1 MFKSRSHKTELLDLT
16 DIDQN
21 DLFCNLRELDTINQ
35 ILGGHKVSVDG
46 LNSIIKSAKVDK
58 LHIVDIGCGG
68 GDSLRAFEKWSH
80 KSDVDLKLSGI
91 DLKKDCIDFCRNHA
105 PEDSKISY
113 FCDDY
118 RNISH
123 QIQDADIVHA
133 ALFCHHLTENEIVE
147 LIRFCSEHNLIL
159 LINDLE
165 RNMIAY
171 YSIKVLTKLFS
182 NSYLVRNDAPLSV
195 LRGFKKK
202 EWIKMIN
209 KSGAENYI
217 IKNKWAFRHLLI
229 IYPNGN

>member
-1 MFKSRSHKTELLDLT
+1 
-16 DIDQN
+16 
-21 DLFCNLRELDTINQ
+21 
-35 ILGGHKVSVDG
+35 LGGHKVSVDG
-46 LNSIIKSAKVDK
+46 LNSIIKSATVEK

-68 GDSLRAFEKWSH
+68 GDSLRAFEKWSE
-80 KSDVDLKLSGI
+80 KSGVDLKLSGI

-105 PEDSKISY
+105 QEYSEIQFY
-113 FCDDY
+113 CDDY

-229 IYPNGN
+229 IYPNGK

>member
-1 MFKSRSHKTELLDLT
+1 MFKSRSHKTELLDLI

-68 GDSLRAFEKWSH
+68 GDSLRAFEKWSE
-80 KSDVDLKLSGI
+80 KSGVDLKLSGI

-105 PEDSKISY
+105 QEYSEIQFY
-113 FCDDY
+113 CDDY

-229 IYPNGN
+229 IYPNGK

>member
-1 MFKSRSHKTELLDLT
+1 MFRSRSHEKELLDLT
-16 DIDQN
+16 DIDQR
-21 DLFCNLRELDTINQ
+21 DLFCNLSELDTINQ

-46 LNSIIKSAKVDK
+46 LNSIIKSAKVEK

-68 GDSLRAFEKWSH
+68 GDSLRAFEKWSE
-80 KSDVDLKLSGI
+80 KSGVDLKLSGI

-105 PEDSKISY
+105 QEYSEIQFY
-113 FCDDY
+113 CDDY
-118 RNISH
+118 RNINH
-123 QIQDADIVHA
+123 HIQDANIVHA

-202 EWIKMIN
+202 EWIQMIN

>member
-46 LNSIIKSAKVDK
+46 LNSIIKSATVEK

-68 GDSLRAFEKWSH
+68 GDSLRAFEKWSE
-80 KSDVDLKLSGI
+80 KSGVDLKLSGI

-147 LIRFCSEHNLIL
+147 LIRFCSEHKLIL

-195 LRGFKKK
+195 LRGFKRE
-202 EWIKMIN
+202 EWIKMILN
-209 KSGAENYI
+209 SGAENYI